1 MATPRASPTSQKS
14 KNVFQF
20 FSTIASL
27 LKELSVIH
35 LQVLQ
40 PADSCLYSCLTTL
53 LGNTTQL
60 ASSKVMY
67 NAKVEV
73 FHLNLCTQH
82 HQREAIQS

>member
-20 FSTIASL
+20 FSTIVSF

-40 PADSCLYSCLTTL
+40 PADYILYSCLTTL

-60 ASSKVMY
+60 VFSKIMY
-67 NAKVEV
+67 NAKKEV
-73 FHLNLCTQH
+73 SSDRMH
-82 HQREAIQS
+82 AIS